1 MSSNSCDPSY
11 NECAKCIEK
20 GKDTCCVCKTCLC
33 RCGCARMAPSAGSRA
48 LVDTLVPPPPVE
60 SSPFKTTL
68 FTDDE
73 LAGLRDSYRAKK
85 DSLRRTAV
93 VDKAVEYYYQI
104 CMSNRANILAG
115 LHTNIESWKEVNG
128 ERLKWSYAFSF
139 ISVPYL
145 KTWQI
150 TRDVLHLETTF
161 EAYGYKKS
169 MWKIYRHTDFCTK
182 LLSRLGLDPT
192 HFGFK
197 NLSYPEE
204 DGTIMNKVN
213 LVFTC

>member
-1 MSSNSCDPSY
+1 MCP
-11 NECAKCIEK
+11 
-20 GKDTCCVCKTCLC
+20 L
-33 RCGCARMAPSAGSRA
+33 
-48 LVDTLVPPPPVE
+48 
-60 SSPFKTTL
+60 PFKTTL

-115 LHTNIESWKEVNG
+115 LHTNIESWKEVDG

-145 KTWQI
+145 KTWQVSP
-150 TRDVLHLETTF
+150 DVFRLETTF

-169 MWKIYRHTDFCTK
+169 MWNIYRHTDFCTK
-182 LLSRLGLDPT
+182 LLSRLGLSQT
-192 HFGFK
+192 QFGFK